1 MGGRGVG
8 LGRPA
13 VRLSPGEEWGAPAG
27 SPGAPPSAR
36 PPARVVYIPGVSFKP
51 GAEAGS
57 RPSPAAPGQSPVKIC
72 WRTMAG
78 KAAAPSPHPRCSG
91 AGSLPSAPRPLLA
104 RLASWTDVP
113 GEGATRARCPRP
125 RRRGRAPHCFPPSLP
140 SAALGVNLRLSNT
153 VLPQFS
159 RIPAHPPGQGTGYL
173 GTDPHRSS
181 WTDCLSLGQL
191 VQSPV
196 VSSSTQSSPAPR
208 SSLLGT
214 VLSALGMQSTEVTPI
229 TRVTAAREDG
239 DEIQH
244 GDHPSRS
251 EKSGLGVCHSD
262 RDWGQEEKGTT
273 EDEMAGWHH

>member
-1 MGGRGVG
+1 MRV
-8 LGRPA
+8 P
-13 VRLSPGEEWGAPAG
+13 V
-27 SPGAPPSAR
+27 PSAL
-36 PPARVVYIPGVSFKP
+36 PWSSMDCNDQQGVCPA
-51 GAEAGS
+51 
-57 RPSPAAPGQSPVKIC
+57 
-72 WRTMAG
+72 
-78 KAAAPSPHPRCSG
+78 
-91 AGSLPSAPRPLLA
+91 
-104 RLASWTDVP
+104 
-113 GEGATRARCPRP
+113 
-125 RRRGRAPHCFPPSLP
+125 P
-140 SAALGVNLRLSNT
+140 SAALGVNQRLSNT

-251 EKSGLGVCHSD
+251 EKSGLGVCHGD
-262 RDWGQEEKGTT
+262 RDWGRGQGLSGQLLGKVHSISRAAPSAAALSQG
-273 EDEMAGWHH
+273 DDQDFWSRASKPKALPPPCAGSGHAGSCLPPTPLGFRPFCFLPLESPQPRSQCLHQKPLSSVKVLIKCTLSFFLISNSICVLFSYNNR